1 MGIKTSRPIYS
12 YHSIAQPKELQY
24 VFTSGSEIDCTKSL
38 STKRT
43 YPSSLHTHKCTN
55 RYGMRTRLHTY
66 IQVYLHLRQYHVP
79 KIKETATG
87 RKMKSKERIQRASQT
102 RSLRMSG
109 VHEKKKQGLSSSGKK
124 YEKRKGGLVGI
135 VRWTGGE
142 MKRIIPMGRASRDA
156 GEACSP

>member
-12 YHSIAQPKELQY
+12 YLSIAQPKELQY

-55 RYGMRTRLHTY
+55 RYGMRTRLAY
-66 IQVYLHLRQYHVP
+66 IHVYLHLRQYYVP

-109 VHEKKKQGLSSSGKK
+109 VHEKKQGLSSSGKK
-124 YEKRKGGLVGI
+124 YEKRKGGLVG
-135 VRWTGGE
+135 WNG
-142 MKRIIPMGRASRDA
+142 
-156 GEACSP
+156 